1 MKCDLCKTEYKED
14 IGNGDAYG
22 LAVIKSD
29 NKNYYFAGY
38 GSKHDG
44 DVMKIVVDESQY
56 AHRICDS
63 CVDDMLERGSLVF
76 ERNYLGLK

>member
-1 MKCDLCKTEYKED
+1 MKCDFCKTEYKED

-56 AHRICDS
+56 AHRICDG
-63 CVDDMLERGSLVF
+63 CVDDMLERGSLAY